1 MICPDANT
9 VIHYLK
15 GRQPVVSRWLA
26 ASPADLALPTVVAFE
41 IEFGM
46 LKIATDR
53 RRAAV
58 SGLLRNLPQ
67 IPFDDDAARSA
78 AQIRF
83 NLESR
88 GLTIGPM
95 DLLIAGTA
103 LSRNAIL
110 ATNNTREFSRVEG
123 LRLVDWTR

>member
-1 MICPDANT
+1 MIFPDTNT

-26 ASPADLALPTVVAFE
+26 ESSADLAIPSVVAYE
-41 IEFGM
+41 IEFGT
-46 LKIATDR
+46 LKIGTHS

-58 SGLLRNLPQ
+58 SGLLRNLLQ
-67 IPFDDDAARSA
+67 VPFDNDAARTA

-95 DLLIAGTA
+95 DLLIAGTT

-110 ATNNTREFSRVEG
+110 ATN
-123 LRLVDWTR
+123 

>member
-9 VIHYLK
+9 VVHYLK

-26 ASPADLALPTVVAFE
+26 ESPADLAIPSVVAYE
-41 IEFGM
+41 IEYGT
-46 LKIATDR
+46 LRIGTAGR
-53 RRAAV
+53 RSAV
-58 SGLLRNLPQ
+58 SGLLRNLVQ
-67 IPFDDDAARSA
+67 VPFDDDAARSA

-83 NLESR
+83 HVESR
-88 GLTIGPM
+88 GLTIGPL

-103 LSRNAIL
+103 LSRNAVL

-123 LRLVDWTR
+123 LRLVDWTI

>member
-26 ASPADLALPTVVAFE
+26 ESPADLAIPSVVAYE
-41 IEFGM
+41 IEFGT
-46 LKIATDR
+46 LKIGTHR

-58 SGLLRNLPQ
+58 SGLLRHVLQ
-67 IPFDDDAARSA
+67 VPFDDDAARSA
-78 AQIRF
+78 ARIRF
-83 NLESR
+83 DLESR

-110 ATNNTREFSRVEG
+110 VTNNTREFSRVEG
-123 LRLVDWTR
+123 LRLVDWTI

>member
-1 MICPDANT
+1 MIFPDTNT

-26 ASPADLALPTVVAFE
+26 ESSADLAIPSVVAYE
-41 IEFGM
+41 IEFGT
-46 LKIATDR
+46 LKIGTRSR
-53 RRAAV
+53 RTAV
-58 SGLLRNLPQ
+58 SGLLRNLLQ
-67 IPFDDDAARSA
+67 VPFDDDAARTA

-95 DLLIAGTA
+95 DLLIAGTT

-123 LRLVDWTR
+123 LRLVDWTS

>member
-26 ASPADLALPTVVAFE
+26 ESPADLAIPSVVAYE
-41 IEFGM
+41 IEYGT
-46 LKIATDR
+46 LRIGTAG

-58 SGLLRNLPQ
+58 SGLLRNLLQ
-67 IPFDDDAARSA
+67 VPFDDDAARTA

-83 NLESR
+83 HLESR

-103 LSRNAIL
+103 LSRNAVL

-123 LRLVDWTR
+123 LRLVDWTK

>member
-26 ASPADLALPTVVAFE
+26 ASPTDLAIPSIVAYE
-41 IEFGM
+41 IEFGT
-46 LKIATDR
+46 LKIGTHH

-58 SGLLRNLPQ
+58 SGLLRHVLQ
-67 IPFDDDAARSA
+67 VPFDDDAARSA
-78 AQIRF
+78 ARIRF
-83 NLESR
+83 DLESR

-103 LSRNAIL
+103 LSRNAVL

-123 LRLVDWTR
+123 LRLVDWTK

>member
-1 MICPDANT
+1 MIFPDTNT

-26 ASPADLALPTVVAFE
+26 ESFAQLAIPSVVAYE
-41 IEFGM
+41 IEFGT
-46 LKIATDR
+46 LKIGTQS

-58 SGLLRNLPQ
+58 SGLLRNLRQ
-67 IPFDDDAARSA
+67 VPFDDDAARTA

-95 DLLIAGTA
+95 DLLIAGTT

-110 ATNNTREFSRVEG
+110 ATHNTKEFSRVEG
-123 LRLVDWTR
+123 LRLVDWTS

>member
-1 MICPDANT
+1 MIFPDTNT
-9 VIHYLK
+9 VIHYLR

-26 ASPADLALPTVVAFE
+26 ESSAHLAIPSVVAYE
-41 IEFGM
+41 IEFGT
-46 LKIATDR
+46 LKIGTQS

-58 SGLLRNLPQ
+58 SGLLRNVLQ
-67 IPFDDDAARSA
+67 VPFDDDAARTA

-95 DLLIAGTA
+95 DLLIAGTT

-110 ATNNTREFSRVEG
+110 ATHNTKEFSRVEG
-123 LRLVDWTR
+123 LRLVDWTS

>member
-26 ASPADLALPTVVAFE
+26 ASPADLAIPSVVAYE
-41 IEFGM
+41 LEFGT
-46 LKIATDR
+46 LKIGTHHH
-53 RRAAV
+53 RAAV
-58 SGLLRNLPQ
+58 SGLLRNLLQ
-67 IPFDDDAARSA
+67 VPFDDDAARSA
-78 AQIRF
+78 ARIRF
-83 NLESR
+83 DLESK

-110 ATNNTREFSRVEG
+110 VTNNTREFSRVEG
-123 LRLVDWTR
+123 LRLVDWTK